1 MTAAL
6 LDATAVRLGL
16 RAADRWDA
24 VAQAGEVLVDIDA
37 VRRPYLE
44 AMAERERSLSTF
56 LGEGFA
62 LPHGTDASR
71 EHVARPAIAVLQFP
85 DGVDWGGPQVTVAIA
100 VASASDEH
108 VRILASVAEVISD
121 PDRAQRL
128 RTATDVNEVLEL
140 LGPGTDDQPDHE
152 AKESVTR

>member
-6 LDATAVRLGL
+6 LDARAVRLGL

-24 VAQAGEVLVDIDA
+24 VAQAGEVLVQIGA
-37 VRRPYLE
+37 VQPAYRD

-71 EHVARPAIAVLQFP
+71 EHVRRPAIAVLQFP
-85 DGVDWGGPQVTVAIA
+85 DGVDWDGPPVKVAIA
-100 VASASDEH
+100 VASATDEH
-108 VRILASVAEVISD
+108 VAILASVAGVISD
-121 PDRAQRL
+121 PGQAERL
-128 RTATDVNEVLEL
+128 RTTTDVDEVLAL
-140 LGPGTDDQPDHE
+140 LGPGTEAQDAHE
-152 AKESVTR
+152 AEESVTT